1 MRVQW
6 MILLALAW
14 PQAGLAAVRKGH
26 ETQPR
31 FQVSE
36 RCIACHNG
44 LVSQEGEDVSIGFDW
59 RSSIMANSARDPY
72 WQASSRRETIDH
84 PEIRAQVEDEC
95 SVCHMPIP
103 RYEAKLKG
111 QLGQIFAFVPFDEE
125 KRQGQE
131 AIDGVDCSVCHQIS
145 DQKLGTRES
154 FNGGFVVAAP
164 ESSQNRPEYG
174 PFQVQQGRMRVMQSS
189 SNGFLPQ
196 EQSHI
201 RKSELCATCHTLY
214 TQARGAGGKVVG
226 ELPEQTPF
234 LEWEHSDYR
243 DRQSCQYCHM
253 PEVKGPAPIAAVFG
267 VKRDGLH
274 RHTFLGGNFF
284 MERVLNRYRNDL
296 QVGALPQELQHSEE
310 RTIAFLQTQAAKV
323 RIDRLTVESGR
334 VLADVAVENLGGHK
348 LPTAFPSRRAWL
360 HVTMKDTSG
369 RIVFESGKVRPT
381 GFIEGN
387 DNDEDKARYE
397 PHYRE
402 ITRSDQVEI
411 YEDILGDE
419 NGRVT
424 TGLLQGVRYLKDNR
438 VLPHGF
444 DKASASKDIAV
455 VGDAADDPGFTG
467 NGSRVRYSV
476 AAGEGQ
482 GPFQVS
488 VELWYQP
495 IGYRWANNLKPYDQA
510 AEPHRFN
517 GIYDAMGPA
526 TGVVL
531 ARAEAITR

>member
-1 MRVQW
+1 MRLRWIAV
-6 MILLALAW
+6 LALAW
-14 PQAGLAAVRKGH
+14 PLADVAAIRGKK
-26 ETQPR
+26 EPEPR
-31 FQVSE
+31 FQASE

-44 LVSQEGEDVSIGFDW
+44 LVSSTGEDVSIGFDW
-59 RSSIMANSARDPY
+59 RSSVMANSSRDPY
-72 WQASSRRETIDH
+72 WQASSRRETLDH
-84 PEIRAQVEDEC
+84 PEVQAVIQDEC

-111 QLGQIFAFVPFDEE
+111 QLGQIFKYLPFDDD
-125 KRQGQE
+125 KRPGQE
-131 AIDGVDCSVCHQIS
+131 AIDGVDCSVCHQITA
-145 DQKLGTRES
+145 QNFGTRES

-164 ESSQNRPEYG
+164 ESPQNHPEYG
-174 PFQVQQGRMRVMQSS
+174 PFQIQQGRKRVMQSS
-189 SNGFLPQ
+189 SNGFLPE
-196 EQSHI
+196 EQLHI

-214 TQARGAGGKVVG
+214 TQARGAGGKVIG
-226 ELPEQTPF
+226 ELPEQMPF

-243 DRQSCQYCHM
+243 DQQSCQYCHM
-253 PEVKGPAPIAAVFG
+253 PEVKGPAAITAVFG
-267 VKRDGLH
+267 VKREGLH

-284 MERVLNRYRNDL
+284 MERVLNRYRDDL

-310 RTIAFLQTQAAKV
+310 RTLGFLRSQAAKV
-323 RIDRLTVESGR
+323 RIERLAIEGGR
-334 VLADVAVENLGGHK
+334 VQADVSVENLGGHK

-360 HVTMKDTSG
+360 YVTVKDSDG
-369 RIVFESGKVRPT
+369 RVLFESGKMRPS

-387 DNDEDKARYE
+387 DNDEDKTKYE

-419 NGRVT
+419 NGNVT

-438 VLPHGF
+438 ILPHGF
-444 DKASASKDIAV
+444 DKATASKDIAV
-455 VGDAADDPGFTG
+455 VGDAEHDPGFTG
-467 NGSRVRYSV
+467 QGSRVRYSV
-476 AAGEGQ
+476 ATDGP
-482 GPFQVS
+482 GPFQVT

-495 IGYRWANNLKPYDQA
+495 IGYRWANNLKPYDKA

-531 ARAEAITR
+531 ARAEGIAH